1 MAPHTGDVDM
11 AAVGELLADR
21 ARCRMLLAL
30 ADGRALPASTLA
42 DEAGVAP
49 STASGHLGRLTARG
63 LTEVVATGR
72 YRYYRLAGPEVA
84 RLVEVLGRIA
94 PARPVRSLRE
104 GTRAHAMRLARR
116 CYDHLA
122 GRLGVAVTDALRERS
137 WIEGSDG
144 TPDPHER
151 RGHQL
156 PGPVADDGAYRLTDT
171 GRAGLAAAGVAVPA
185 GMAAVRCCVD
195 WTEQRHHLAGPLA
208 TALLARFD
216 ADGWLRATPGHRA
229 LKVTDDGVAGLA
241 ERFGVAW
248 PPPAVDLARRGSVQR
263 DAGNTVG
270 SPLEG
275 GHR

>member
-1 MAPHTGDVDM
+1 MARTTPGAQAGGDVDM

-21 ARCRMLLAL
+21 GRCRMLLAL

-42 DEAGVAP
+42 AEAGVAP
-49 STASGHLGRLTARG
+49 STASGHLGRLTERG

-122 GRLGVAVTDALRERS
+122 GRLGVAVTDALRDRG
-137 WIEGSDG
+137 WVEGSDG
-144 TPDPHER
+144 TPDPADG
-151 RGHQL
+151 RGDTL
-156 PGPVADDGAYRLTDT
+156 VGRVSEDGAYRLTDE
-171 GRAGLAAAGVAVPA
+171 GRAGLAALGVEVPP
-185 GMAAVRCCVD
+185 GLAAVRCCVD

-208 TALLARFD
+208 AALLARFD
-216 ADGWLRATPGHRA
+216 ADGWLRAVPGHRA

-241 ERFGVAW
+241 ELGVGW
-248 PPPAVDLARRGSVQR
+248 PPPAVDLT
-263 DAGNTVG
+263 DAGSG
-270 SPLEG
+270 RG
-275 GHR
+275 

>member
-1 MAPHTGDVDM
+1 MASQTPGGDVDM

-42 DEAGVAP
+42 SEAGVAP
-49 STASGHLGRLTARG
+49 STASGHLGRLTDRG
-63 LTEVVATGR
+63 LTEVVPVGR

-122 GRLGVAVTDALRERS
+122 GRLGVAVTDALRDQG

-144 TPDPHER
+144 TPDPAEHQ
-151 RGHQL
+151 GHQL
-156 PGPVADDGAYRLTDT
+156 PGRVPEDGAYRLTDA
-171 GRAGLAAAGVAVPA
+171 GRAGLADAGVAVPD
-185 GMAAVRCCVD
+185 GLFAVRCCVD

-208 TALLARFD
+208 AALLARFD
-216 ADGWLRATPGHRA
+216 EDGWLRSMPGHRA
-229 LKVTDDGVAGLA
+229 VKVTDDGVAGLA
-241 ERFGVAW
+241 DRFGVGW
-248 PPPAVDLARRGSVQR
+248 PPPAVDLAPAVGARG
-263 DAGNTVG
+263 
-270 SPLEG
+270 
-275 GHR
+275 

>member
-1 MAPHTGDVDM
+1 M

-42 DEAGVAP
+42 AEAGVAP
-49 STASGHLGRLTARG
+49 STASGHLRRLTERG

-94 PARPVRSLRE
+94 PPRPVRSLRE

-122 GRLGVAVTDALRERS
+122 GRLGVAVTDALRDRG

-144 TPDPHER
+144 TPDPTA
-151 RGHQL
+151 GHGDRL
-156 PGPVADDGAYRLTDT
+156 PRPVPEDEGAYRLTEA
-171 GRAGLAAAGVAVPA
+171 GRAGLTEAGVAVPPRLR
-185 GMAAVRCCVD
+185 AVRCCVD

-208 TALLARFD
+208 AALLARFD
-216 ADGWLRATPGHRA
+216 EDGWLRSVPGHRA
-229 LKVTDDGVAGLA
+229 LKVTEDGVAGLA
-241 ERFGVAW
+241 DRFGVDW
-248 PPPAVDLARRGSVQR
+248 PPPPVQLAPSGGGGRG
-263 DAGNTVG
+263 
-270 SPLEG
+270 
-275 GHR
+275 

>member
-1 MAPHTGDVDM
+1 M

-49 STASGHLGRLTARG
+49 STASGHLGRLTERG

-122 GRLGVAVTDALRERS
+122 GRLGVAVTDALRERA

-144 TPDPHER
+144 TPDPRER

-156 PGPVADDGAYRLTDT
+156 PGPVDDGAYRLTDT
-171 GRAGLAAAGVAVPA
+171 GRAGLTGAGVAVPA
-185 GMAAVRCCVD
+185 GLSAVRCCVD

-216 ADGWLRATPGHRA
+216 ADGWLRSTPGHRA

-241 ERFGVAW
+241 ERFGVGW
-248 PPPAVDLARRGSVQR
+248 PPPAVDLTPEGSVGR
-263 DAGNTVG
+263 DAGNTPGTLVA
-270 SPLEG
+270 G

>member
-1 MAPHTGDVDM
+1 M

-42 DEAGVAP
+42 SEAGVAP
-49 STASGHLGRLTARG
+49 STASGHLGKLTERG

-104 GTRAHAMRLARR
+104 GTRAHALRMARR

-122 GRLGVAVTDALRERS
+122 GRLGVAVTDALRDRG
-137 WIEGSDG
+137 WISGSDG
-144 TPDPHER
+144 TPDLTR
-151 RGHQL
+151 RQGHQL
-156 PGPVADDGAYRLTDT
+156 PGYVSEDGAYQLTPA
-171 GRAGLAAAGVAVPA
+171 GREGLDGLGVAVPE
-185 GMAAVRCCVD
+185 GLAAVRCCVD
-195 WTEQRHHLAGPLA
+195 WTEQRHHLSGPLA
-208 TALLARFD
+208 AALLTRFD
-216 ADGWLRATPGHRA
+216 RDGWLRSSPGHRA

-241 ERFGVAW
+241 ESLGVGW
-248 PPPAVDLARRGSVQR
+248 PPPAVDLAPAGGARR
-263 DAGNTVG
+263 
-270 SPLEG
+270 
-275 GHR
+275 